1 MKESIRKL
9 DDIIANIRES
19 RAVMDELSIDGV
31 SLGMS
36 EEQIDREISDAIEA
50 HIYMVL
56 VSKVQE
62 MLR

>member
-31 SLGMS
+31 SLGMT
-36 EEQIDREISDAIEA
+36 EKQIDREVSDAIEA
-50 HIYMVL
+50 HIDML
-56 VSKVQE
+56 LEKRVQE
-62 MLR
+62 MFR

>member
-50 HIYMVL
+50 HIDMVL
-56 VSKVQE
+56 ESRVQE